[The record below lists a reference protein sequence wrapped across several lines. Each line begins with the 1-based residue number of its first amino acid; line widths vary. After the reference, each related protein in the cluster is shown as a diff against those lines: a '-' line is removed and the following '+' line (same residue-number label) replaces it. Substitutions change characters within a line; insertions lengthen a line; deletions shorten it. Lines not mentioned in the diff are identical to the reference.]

1 MIRYNTKHFL
11 TGEELSKSELTDL
24 LNLAGALKSERT
36 RGGGEPILKN
46 KTLLLIFEKPSL
58 RTHLSFTVA
67 IQELGGFS
75 AESYSS
81 LRKNEDPQD
90 VARVLA
96 GYGHFAMIRT
106 HAHSIVEK
114 MAEAS
119 SIPIINGL
127 TDTHHPCQ
135 ILADLLT
142 LKENYGK
149 LEGLTLTYIGDG
161 NNILHSLLLLL
172 PPLGVNV
179 NYACPKGYEPS
190 GFILKRSRER
200 AKTSG
205 AQIQSFSSPEEA
217 MHGAHAV
224 YTDVWASMGFESEA
238 DSRDHAFR
246 GYQLNEKLYAL
257 AEKDAIIMHCMPMIR
272 GKEITSALADHP
284 RAVLFQQSENRLHAQ
299 KALLIGL
306 RPT

>member
-1 MIRYNTKHFL
+1 MIRFEAKHFL
-11 TGEELSKSELTDL
+11 TGEELSTEELSQL
-24 LNLAGALKSERT
+24 LSLAGALKAERS
-36 RGGGEPILKN
+36 RGSADPVLKN
-46 KTLLLIFEKPSL
+46 KTLLLLFEKPSL

-90 VARVLA
+90 VAKVLA
-96 GYGHFAMIRT
+96 GYGHFVMVRT
-106 HAHSIVEK
+106 HAHNIVEK
-114 MAEAS
+114 MSKAS
-119 SIPIINGL
+119 SIPVINGL

-142 LKENYGK
+142 LQENYGK
-149 LEGLTLTYIGDG
+149 LSGLTLTYIGDG

-179 NYACPKGYEPS
+179 HYSCPKGYEPS

-200 AKTSG
+200 AKQSG
-205 AQIQSFSSPEEA
+205 AKVQSFSSPEEA
-217 MHGAHAV
+217 LHGAHAV
-224 YTDVWASMGFESEA
+224 YTDVWASMGFESETE
-238 DSRDHAFR
+238 SRDKAFR
-246 GYQLNEKLYAL
+246 GFQLNEKLYSF
-257 AEKDAIIMHCMPMIR
+257 AEKDALIMHCMPMMR
-272 GKEITSALADHP
+272 GKEITSAIADHP
-284 RAVLFQQSENRLHAQ
+284 RSVLFQQSENRLHAQ

-306 RPT
+306 RP